1 MPAVARWADRHVLAI
16 TFVVSAAY
24 FVPGELIGA
33 SWANGLPGVLIF
45 VPVLLAFAVGARCEL
60 PASLVGLL
68 ATSLAASA
76 GDLASSVVSMWVFT
90 APGWVIG
97 RVMRS
102 RVELRRQLE
111 QRARELELERESFAE
126 QSVRYERAKIARDLH
141 DIVAHNLSMIVVQ
154 AGAGRRAVAADPAIA
169 AESLRHIEGSA
180 HRAEQEID
188 QLVGLLAREQDEH
201 IGNLND
207 LDELIRRA
215 AETGLDISYAFSG
228 SSGRL
233 PNVVTEVAYRVA
245 QEGITNAL
253 KHAPG
258 APIRVSLETHSAR
271 LAISIENEPPP
282 SATNDGRLASTGGGY
297 GLEGLKQR
305 IRILNGS
312 FDAGPT
318 ETGGWRVLTEL
329 PLAA

>member
-1 MPAVARWADRHVLAI
+1 
-16 TFVVSAAY
+16 
-24 FVPGELIGA
+24 
-33 SWANGLPGVLIF
+33 
-45 VPVLLAFAVGARCEL
+45 
-60 PASLVGLL
+60 
-68 ATSLAASA
+68 
-76 GDLASSVVSMWVFT
+76 MWVFT

-97 RVMRS
+97 CVMRS
-102 RVELRRQLE
+102 RVELRGQLE

-126 QSVRYERAKIARDLH
+126 QSVRYERARIARDLH

-180 HRAEQEID
+180 HRAEQEIE

-201 IGNLND
+201 IGNLHD
-207 LDELIRRA
+207 LDQLIRRA

-258 APIRVSLETHSAR
+258 APIRIRVEATAAR
-271 LAISIENEPPP
+271 VTVRIDNDAAP
-282 SATNDGRLASTGGGY
+282 SASNGGQLAWTGGGY
-297 GLEGLKQR
+297 GLDGLKQR